1 MAQHETRKEKNFIEL
16 SLHFSQKVTRYLG
29 AAMMDLA
36 NVISGLKRECQGR
49 ILLAHVY
56 KLGYLIYGREQ
67 RGGQQDVLTRI
78 LARSS

>member
-49 ILLAHVY
+49 IFAGARVQIMMSN
-56 KLGYLIYGREQ
+56 IYGREQ
-67 RGGQQDVLTRI
+67 RGDNKTF
-78 LARSS
+78 